1 MDDREREKRGGN
13 WSRQCLENYDESV
26 FTFGPEN
33 IGKGEDYKSK
43 IKRFG
48 KLYVAFLGLNYA
60 ILRIRVIYIYIYLWK
75 FNN

>member
-33 IGKGEDYKSK
+33 IGKGR
-43 IKRFG
+43 IVNL
-48 KLYVAFLGLNYA
+48 KLRDLENYMWLFLG
-60 ILRIRVIYIYIYLWK
+60 
-75 FNN
+75 